1 MCLPFSQ
8 YRLEIVP
15 AKKQTMASTSL
26 RFQSVGASDIDKFV
40 NDQENKNT
48 KKNICD
54 MNLLKLFLDETQ
66 NEKRAIETIPPP
78 ELSDL

>member
-48 KKNICD
+48 LKKTYVI
-54 MNLLKLFLDETQ
+54 
-66 NEKRAIETIPPP
+66 
-78 ELSDL
+78 

>member
-1 MCLPFSQ
+1 
-8 YRLEIVP
+8 
-15 AKKQTMASTSL
+15 MASTSL

-48 KKNICD
+48 LKKNICD